1 VSLPGA
7 IERTPELGRWLAF
20 NENGTV
26 TVHTGK
32 VEIGQ
37 GIKTALAMI
46 AAEEL
51 YISLE
56 RIVVQTA
63 DTEITPNEFVTA
75 GSMSVEDSGS
85 AIRVA
90 TATAREYLLALAG
103 EVLGVDPATLLV
115 EDGIITST
123 ATNQQ
128 TDYWS
133 LQGGHPFEVTI
144 TSMPALKDPHDYTLV
159 GTRQRRLD
167 IPDKVR
173 GNVAFVHDMTLPR
186 MRYGRVVKPP
196 VAAARL
202 LEAPE
207 HLDLPG
213 VEVVR
218 DGSFLGVVADREET
232 AVLAATRLA
241 SLARWQAEPL
251 SPLPAEVPD
260 YLRDNVTVSLPVRD
274 GTPQEEVVPAV
285 RPHPAGSRTLAA
297 TYYRPFLMH
306 GAMGPSA
313 ALARYLNGVLTVYS
327 HSQGVELL
335 KLALADALD
344 LQRDQ
349 VHVIHAEGAGCYGHN
364 GADDVALDAAL
375 LAMAAEPDPVR
386 VHWTRADEHGFEPY
400 GPASLIDMAASIDA
414 SGHIQSWRH
423 ETYSF
428 THMGRARPQPGYNN
442 LQPSW
447 WRASPKQPAPLRP
460 AMFAEVGIHRNM
472 APIYALPDQ
481 HLVKHFVARS
491 PLRTSSLRSLG
502 AFANVF
508 AIESFMDELALAA
521 GIDPIEYRIDHLE
534 DPRAIDVLKALR
546 REAEPPPSASGSGR
560 GIAMA
565 RYKNR
570 QTWCAVLVDLHVTDD
585 ARIRLDDV
593 LIVAD
598 AGLVIDPD
606 GLTNQLEGGF
616 IQAASWTLKEAVHW
630 NADGVTSRDWDS
642 YPILTFSEV
651 PRVRTCLLDRP
662 LERALG
668 VGEASTGPTPAAIAN
683 AVFAATGI
691 RVRSLPITAERLRE
705 TAAGQEPASSR

>member
-7 IERTPELGRWLAF
+7 IQRTPELGRWLAF

-51 YISLE
+51 YLSLD
-56 RIVVQTA
+56 RVVVQTA

-90 TATAREYLLALAG
+90 AATAREYLLALAG
-103 EVLGVDPATLLV
+103 QVLGVDPATLLV
-115 EDGIITST
+115 EDGTVSST
-123 ATNQQ
+123 ATNEQ

-144 TSMPALKDPHDYTLV
+144 TAMPALKHPHDYTLV
-159 GTRQRRLD
+159 GSRQRRLD
-167 IPDKVR
+167 VPAKVR
-173 GNVAFVHDMTLPR
+173 GDVAFLHDMVLPR
-186 MRYGRVVKPP
+186 MRYGRVIKPP
-196 VAAARL
+196 VAGARL
-202 LEAPE
+202 TGAPDG
-207 HLDLPG
+207 LDLPG
-213 VEVVR
+213 VDVVR
-218 DGSFLGVVADREET
+218 NGSFLGVVADREET
-232 AVLAATRLA
+232 AVLAASRLA
-241 SLARWQAEPL
+241 GAATWEALPL
-251 SPLPAEVPD
+251 TPLPEDVPA
-260 YLRDNVTVSLPVRD
+260 YLREHVSVSLPVVE
-274 GTPQEEVVPAV
+274 GTPREAPLPPVEPAPDTV
-285 RPHPAGSRTLAA
+285 RSLTA
-297 TYYRPFLMH
+297 TYYRPFQMH
-306 GAMGPSA
+306 AAMGPSA
-313 ALARYLNGVLTVYS
+313 AIARYLNGVLTVYS

-344 LQRDQ
+344 LQPGQ

-375 LAMAAEPDPVR
+375 LAMAVEPVPVR
-386 VHWTRADEHGFEPY
+386 VHWSRADEHGFEPY
-400 GPASLIDMAASIDA
+400 GPAALIDMAAGLDEQGRIVD
-414 SGHIQSWRH
+414 WRH

-428 THMGRARPQPGYNN
+428 THMGRPRPQAGYNN
-442 LQPSW
+442 LQSSW
-447 WRASPKQPAPLRP
+447 WLASPKQPAPPRP
-460 AMFAEVGIHRNM
+460 ALFAEVGIHRNM
-472 APIYALPDQ
+472 APLYALKKQ
-481 HLVKHFVARS
+481 RLVKHFVADS

-521 GIDPIEYRIDHLE
+521 GADPFEFRLAHLD

-546 REAEPPPSASGSGR
+546 REAPPPPTSPGSGR

-570 QTWCAVLVDLHVTDD
+570 QTWCAVLVDLQVTDD
-585 ARIRLDDV
+585 ARVRLNDV
-593 LIVAD
+593 LISAD

-606 GLTNQLEGGF
+606 GLENQLEGGF
-616 IQAASWTLKEAVHW
+616 VQAASWTLKEAVSW
-630 NADGVTSRDWDS
+630 NADGVTTRDWAS

-651 PRVRTCLLDRP
+651 PRIRTHLVKRP
-662 LERALG
+662 LERTLG

-683 AVFAATGI
+683 AIYSATGL
-691 RVRSLPITAERLRE
+691 RLRTLPITPDRLRAA
-705 TAAGQEPASSR
+705 AAGTAR